1 MDRWREDG
9 DQHNGVL
16 EAGNNKGKRRRG
28 LHVYYHANPVIRRK
42 RKRDVIEHIRLHN
55 YRNYTDRQLRFEQGI
70 NAVIAGNGRGKTN
83 LLEALFYLIQ
93 GRSMRTS
100 DVREMVRNGEEEAVI
115 EANIYKGREIRIRN
129 VIRRGGE
136 VEGKRQIR
144 DIGAVSFQPDD
155 IWMVKGGPELRRKY
169 LDEVVAETKRSYRE
183 VLREYQ
189 RTLKQRN
196 EAIRAVRKGLKERE
210 FMRFWNPMLYMNG
223 KSIVEERGAAL
234 KELQREMTRL
244 GEKWGKGEIELKY
257 YTSMGDET
265 GDEEKTMERIRKME
279 EAELRR
285 GVSLIGPHRD
295 ELLLFL
301 AGKNVRRECSQGE
314 QKLVTIAWRLA
325 QARQMEG
332 GTGRRMLLLMDD
344 CLSELDEENRR
355 TVLDELDEWEQAI
368 LTTTDDS
375 DELAGTHR
383 IWLDGEGGG

>member
-1 MDRWREDG
+1 
-9 DQHNGVL
+9 
-16 EAGNNKGKRRRG
+16 
-28 LHVYYHANPVIRRK
+28 
-42 RKRDVIEHIRLHN
+42 
-55 YRNYTDRQLRFEQGI
+55 
-70 NAVIAGNGRGKTN
+70 
-83 LLEALFYLIQ
+83 
-93 GRSMRTS
+93 MRTS